1 MTKKNAARKAR
12 KLRRKTIMGQ
22 LRTLRSRAVRK
33 GTIPAPPAL

>member
-1 MTKKNAARKAR
+1 MTQKNAARKAR
-12 KLRRKTIMGQ
+12 KLRRRTILGQ